1 MVMSLS
7 SLACAEVVGWSNREV
22 VAVGCSHIAVMT
34 CTCSLCEKKVR
45 GRAVTLLTSSNVDSD
60 DASRHHC
67 LDDMP
72 DMPCRCCPSLPFIH
86 WAGDVALVFAG
97 SVAWTEKKTETEPN
111 TTEKDRTN
119 GCGCTNSEVFW
130 LRSQGF
136 M

>member
-22 VAVGCSHIAVMT
+22 VVVGCSHVTVMT

-60 DASRHHC
+60 DASRRHC

-72 DMPCRCCPSLPFIH
+72 DMPCRCRPSLP
-86 WAGDVALVFAG
+86 
-97 SVAWTEKKTETEPN
+97 SVIAVHSLGW
-111 TTEKDRTN
+111 
-119 GCGCTNSEVFW
+119 
-130 LRSQGF
+130 
-136 M
+136 